1 MELPTPKRDQLLQ
14 HLLAALAFA
23 IPWAKKAIPTLI
35 GVIVVFAL
43 IRFFKRKS
51 ASIPSQPTA
60 LFGLFALFMLLVLGT
75 TYTQHPNEAW
85 NEIGIKLSFL
95 IFPLLALIT
104 PSLEKADLK
113 NILNAFVAGCFLF
126 MAITISH
133 AVWVIAQHPDW
144 YYFTYDRLSWYIH
157 PTYAAT
163 YQAMALFALLHA
175 GIKRNFLAGN
185 MWLHLLA
192 ITLLLVFIALLS
204 SKAGYLCALL
214 VLAYA
219 AYYALRNGMRLSSI
233 AMAATLTIALFITM
247 ILALPT
253 TSDRVKDAVA
263 DIRTSETAVESS
275 DTVAT
280 AHTSSTSMRFITWS
294 ASWKLLCENPFGTG
308 TGDTQPEL
316 NRLYRQQGEDYAA
329 LRQFNAHNQFL
340 QTGAEIGW
348 IGLVALLVVL
358 IALWSIGRNE
368 PTVRIFVLLC
378 ALNFLFES
386 FLEVQAGIVFC
397 SFWTMVYSRMKDC
410 RIIGL

>member
-1 MELPTPKRDQLLQ
+1 MELPTPKRDQRLQQLLIV
-14 HLLAALAFA
+14 LAFA

-35 GVIVVFAL
+35 GIVIVFAL

-51 ASIPSQPTA
+51 ISLPPGPAPLLA
-60 LFGLFALFMLLVLGT
+60 LLSLFLLLVLGT
-75 TYTQHPNEAW
+75 AYTQHPDSAW

-95 IFPLLALIT
+95 LFPLLSLFT
-104 PSLEKADLK
+104 PTLQRDDVRKLHQS
-113 NILNAFVAGCFLF
+113 FVAGCFVF
-126 MAITISH
+126 IGITVTH
-133 AVWVIAQHPDW
+133 ALWVVAQHPDW

-163 YQAMALFALLHA
+163 YQALALFTLLQA
-175 GIKRNFLAGN
+175 GIKRHFLAGN
-185 MWLHLLA
+185 MWLHLLS
-192 ITLLLVFIALLS
+192 ITLILVFIALLS
-204 SKAGYLCALL
+204 SKAGFLCALL
-214 VLAYA
+214 VLGYAMLIAYRSGIHLA
-219 AYYALRNGMRLSSI
+219 RI
-233 AMAATLTIALFITM
+233 AMATTLSIALFIAT

-263 DIRTSETAVESS
+263 DIRTSETAVEST
-275 DTVAT
+275 DTVST

-294 ASWKLLCENPFGTG
+294 ASWNLLRDNPFGTG

-316 NRLYRQQGEDYAA
+316 NQLYRQQGEDYAA

-348 IGLVALLVVL
+348 IGLVALMVVL

-378 ALNFLFES
+378 VLNFLFES

-397 SFWTMVYSRMKDC
+397 SFWTMVYSRVKE
-410 RIIGL
+410 

>member
-75 TYTQHPNEAW
+75 TYTQHPYEAW

-113 NILNAFVAGCFLF
+113 NILNSFVAGCFIF
-126 MAITISH
+126 MAITVSH
-133 AVWVIAQHPDW
+133 AVWVIVQHPDW

-163 YQAMALFALLHA
+163 YQAMALFILVREGLLNHFVFGKKA
-175 GIKRNFLAGN
+175 F
-185 MWLHLLA
+185 HLLA
-192 ITLLLVFIALLS
+192 ILLLLVFLVLLS
-204 SKAGYLCALL
+204 SKAGYLCALVAIFYSVYL
-214 VLAYA
+214 
-219 AYYALRNGMRLSSI
+219 ALRRGHSILRVSAPAILS
-233 AMAATLTIALFITM
+233 IALFIAM
-247 ILALPT
+247 IFALPT
-253 TSDRVKDAVA
+253 SSERVK
-263 DIRTSETAVESS
+263 TAVEDLQMSEVAKPAI
-275 DTVAT
+275 DTLAP
-280 AHTSSTSMRFITWS
+280 AHTSSTSMRFITWN
-294 ASWKLLCENPFGTG
+294 ASWNLLRDNLFGTG
-308 TGDTQPEL
+308 TGDTQPSL
-316 NRLYRQQGEDYAA
+316 NILYEQEGEHYAA
-329 LRQFNAHNQFL
+329 DRQLNAHNQFL

-348 IGLVALLVVL
+348 LGLVALLITL
-358 IALWSIGRNE
+358 IATWMIGRNE
-368 PTVRIFVLLC
+368 PTAQVFVLLC

-386 FLEVQAGIVFC
+386 FLEVQAGIVFY
-397 SFWTMVYSRMKDC
+397 SFWTMVYSRVK
-410 RIIGL
+410 